1 MRAAS
6 KARSHIPPA
15 RSKGRASTA
24 AITAGLTPCHC
35 SCSTVMLPR
44 PSCAHW
50 APSRGCFLVRLR
62 SNMKNTHRVDFVE
75 VDAPRGLSV
84 ISCFCSPAAWLLLL
98 RFIHPSH
105 FRPSQLIFSPFPPS
119 PPSLLPSF
127 RPPLFFSP
135 RCYCRQQ
142 SHNHTSI
149 ISRVAPCFL
158 SSSPPTLPC
167 TPPLFQDNIAHIDAH
182 LHALL
187 DHSVVKL

>member
-35 SCSTVMLPR
+35 FCSTVMLPR
-44 PSCAHW
+44 PSCAHR

-105 FRPSQLIFSPFPPS
+105 FRPRQLIFSPFPPS
-119 PPSLLPSF
+119 PSSLPPLLPPPSVLFSSLLLQRAITQS
-127 RPPLFFSP
+127 
-135 RCYCRQQ
+135 YIHYIACR
-142 SHNHTSI
+142 
-149 ISRVAPCFL
+149 
-158 SSSPPTLPC
+158 
-167 TPPLFQDNIAHIDAH
+167 
-182 LHALL
+182 ALL
-187 DHSVVKL
+187 PIIFATNTALHTTCVSRQHRAHRCAFACVA